1 MTVLSKFVFRVTFL
15 LFILWLDFNL
25 MSRILVFD
33 LRLSLLLLLV
43 VLLQNYQDIEIN
55 DWYFPI
61 FILGF
66 INDLI
71 IPSSYIGLTS
81 FFLITSLVVLTKL
94 KEQNYFNF
102 ISIILIGDF
111 VYYLLTGIGVMTVS
125 GVNLTILLLSSL
137 LINIAKLV
145 AVNFIFQ
152 LLVLGILNFG
162 RDNVY

>member
-1 MTVLSKFVFRVTFL
+1 MIVFSKFVFRVTFL
-15 LFILWLDFNL
+15 LFILWFDFNL

-111 VYYLLTGIGVMTVS
+111 VYYFLSGISVMTVS

>member
-1 MTVLSKFVFRVTFL
+1 MIVFSKFVFRVTFL
-15 LFILWLDFNL
+15 LFILWFDFNL

>member
-1 MTVLSKFVFRVTFL
+1 MIVFSKFVFRVAFL
-15 LFILWLDFNL
+15 LFILWFDFNL

-33 LRLSLLLLLV
+33 LRLSLLVLLV

-102 ISIILIGDF
+102 ISIILIGDL
-111 VYYLLTGIGVMTVS
+111 VYYLLTGIGVVTVS

-145 AVNFIFQ
+145 VVNFIFQ

>member
-1 MTVLSKFVFRVTFL
+1 MDVETGQPKVTM
-15 LFILWLDFNL
+15 IDGP
-25 MSRILVFD
+25 
-33 LRLSLLLLLV
+33 
-43 VLLQNYQDIEIN
+43 IEIN

-81 FFLITSLVVLTKL
+81 FFLTTSLVVLTKL

-137 LINIAKLV
+137 LINIVKLV

-152 LLVLGILNFG
+152 LFVLGILNFG

>member
-1 MTVLSKFVFRVTFL
+1 MIVFSKFIFRVTFL
-15 LFILWLDFNL
+15 LFVLWFDFNL

-61 FILGF
+61 FVLGF

-111 VYYLLTGIGVMTVS
+111 VYYFLSGISVMTVS

>member
-1 MTVLSKFVFRVTFL
+1 MIVFSKFLFRVTFL
-15 LFILWLDFNL
+15 LFVLWFDFNL

-61 FILGF
+61 FVLGF

-111 VYYLLTGIGVMTVS
+111 VYYFLTGIAVMTVS

-137 LINIAKLV
+137 LINIVKLV

-152 LLVLGILNFG
+152 LFVLGILNFG

>member
-1 MTVLSKFVFRVTFL
+1 MIVFSKFVFRVTFL
-15 LFILWLDFNL
+15 LFILWFDFNL

-137 LINIAKLV
+137 LINIVKLV

-152 LLVLGILNFG
+152 LFVLGVLNFG

>member
-1 MTVLSKFVFRVTFL
+1 MIVFSKFVFRVAFL
-15 LFILWLDFNL
+15 LFILWFDFNL

-111 VYYLLTGIGVMTVS
+111 VYYFLSGISVMTVS

-145 AVNFIFQ
+145 VVNFIFQ

>member
-1 MTVLSKFVFRVTFL
+1 MIFFSKFVFRVTFL
-15 LFILWLDFNL
+15 LFVLWFDFNL

-61 FILGF
+61 FVLGF

-81 FFLITSLVVLTKL
+81 FFLITSLVVVTKL

-111 VYYLLTGIGVMTVS
+111 VYYFLTGIAVMTVS

-137 LINIAKLV
+137 LINIVKLV

-152 LLVLGILNFG
+152 LFVLGVLNFG

>member
-1 MTVLSKFVFRVTFL
+1 MIVFSKFVFRVIFL
-15 LFILWLDFNL
+15 LFILWFDFNL
-25 MSRILVFD
+25 MSRILVFE

-111 VYYLLTGIGVMTVS
+111 VYYFLSGISVMTVS

-145 AVNFIFQ
+145 VVNFIFQ

>member
-1 MTVLSKFVFRVTFL
+1 MIVFSKFLFRVTFL
-15 LFILWLDFNL
+15 LFVLWFDFNL

-61 FILGF
+61 FVLGF

-111 VYYLLTGIGVMTVS
+111 VYYFLTGIAVMTVS

-137 LINIAKLV
+137 LINIVKLV

-152 LLVLGILNFG
+152 LFVLGVLNFG

>member
-1 MTVLSKFVFRVTFL
+1 MIVFSKFVFRVAFL
-15 LFILWLDFNL
+15 LFILWFDFNL
-25 MSRILVFD
+25 MSRILVFE

-111 VYYLLTGIGVMTVS
+111 VYYFLSGISVMTVS

-145 AVNFIFQ
+145 VVNFIFQ

>member
-1 MTVLSKFVFRVTFL
+1 MIVFSKFVFRVTFL
-15 LFILWLDFNL
+15 LFILWFDFNL
-25 MSRILVFD
+25 MSRILVFE

-111 VYYLLTGIGVMTVS
+111 VYYFLSGISVMTVS

-145 AVNFIFQ
+145 VVNFIFQ

>member
-1 MTVLSKFVFRVTFL
+1 MIVFSKFVFRVAFL
-15 LFILWLDFNL
+15 LFILWFDFNL
-25 MSRILVFD
+25 MSRILVFE

-102 ISIILIGDF
+102 ISIILIGDL
-111 VYYLLTGIGVMTVS
+111 VYYLLTGIGVVTVS

-145 AVNFIFQ
+145 VVNFIFQ

>member
-1 MTVLSKFVFRVTFL
+1 MIVFSKFVFRVTFL

>member
-1 MTVLSKFVFRVTFL
+1 MIVFSKFVFRVTFL
-15 LFILWLDFNL
+15 LFILWFDFNL

-61 FILGF
+61 FVLGF

-111 VYYLLTGIGVMTVS
+111 VYYFLTGIAVMTVS

>member
-1 MTVLSKFVFRVTFL
+1 MIVFSKFVFRVTFL
-15 LFILWLDFNL
+15 LFILWFDFNL

-33 LRLSLLLLLV
+33 LRLSLLLLLI

-61 FILGF
+61 FVLGF

-111 VYYLLTGIGVMTVS
+111 VYYFLTGIAVMTVS

-137 LINIAKLV
+137 LINIVKLV